1 MIKKKYIFLG
11 EVDSINVELI
21 LKSFQFLKYKI
32 HYVLICNKNDIKKN
46 KYFKNNKINI
56 NEIIDPISFYNYDKN
71 KLNVFNVEN
80 ISNEKYLNLLN
91 QIKISNNLA
100 NLTKFDLITMPINK
114 SVFRKI
120 KIHRND

>member
-46 KYFKNNKINI
+46 IYFKNNKINI
-56 NEIIDPISFYNYDKN
+56 NEIIDPISFNNYDKN
-71 KLNVFNVEN
+71 KLNIYNVEN
-80 ISNEKYLNLLN
+80 ISNEK
-91 QIKISNNLA
+91 
-100 NLTKFDLITMPINK
+100 
-114 SVFRKI
+114 
-120 KIHRND
+120 